1 MNNPWQNM
9 AKNTKRRV
17 ESDCAHDLFWM
28 VDLEGRYILNIGV
41 AVKTKPSKS
50 VSFEGLGFW
59 ADHQEHA
66 TQFYLALS
74 NHTNWQ
80 LFKLVCEDLIDLLDK
95 SVDATNIAEEI
106 TKRLLKWKK
115 LFASR
120 GDFGLEAQMGLFGEL
135 HFLKEAM
142 ACLGVKDALD
152 AWVFDTQDFLFNHFA
167 VEIKTHPS
175 SKPPKVTI
183 SSAEQLESNKEK
195 LYLAA
200 YALTQSTYGDS
211 VEDLAKDIEGCIDD
225 KTDVELFYT
234 KLFEWGYKPSPDQMH
249 RFKVEQKSIY
259 EVVETFPK
267 ITRASIDPRI
277 ISVKYIIDLLQCTE
291 FLVADLPFAGKS
303 CLV

>member
-17 ESDCAHDLFWM
+17 ESDCPHDLFWM
-28 VDLEGRYILNIGV
+28 VDESGRYLLSIGV
-41 AVKTKPSKS
+41 PVKTKSSKS
-50 VSFEGLGFW
+50 VAFEGLSFQVVN
-59 ADHQEHA
+59 QEHS
-66 TQFYLALS
+66 TQFYVALS

-80 LFKLVCEDLIDLLDK
+80 LFKLVCEDLIVLLD
-95 SVDATNIAEEI
+95 DNAITQNIAPQI
-106 TKRLLKWKK
+106 TQRLLKWKK
-115 LFASR
+115 LFASKE
-120 GDFGLEAQMGLFGEL
+120 DFGLEKQMGLFGEL
-135 HFLKEAM
+135 HFLKEAVKY
-142 ACLGVKDALD
+142 LGVKEALD

-183 SSAEQLESNKEK
+183 SSAEQLENKKEK
-195 LYLAA
+195 LYLAT

-211 VEDLAKDIEGCIDD
+211 VEDLAKDIEGCIED

-234 KLFEWGYKPSPDQMH
+234 KLFEWGYQPNPDQMH

-277 ISVKYIIDLLQCTE
+277 MNVKYTIDLLQCTE
-291 FLVADLPFAGKS
+291 FLVADLTFKANH
-303 CLV
+303 V